1 MIHTNFYF
9 SQSANPKSGLN
20 QQKFLISTHAV
31 PYINPFIYITPRK
44 PLMSSGSQLTL
55 RYYDV
60 YYLTAFNYHQGQYL
74 SALRRLTANFL
85 THLFYQDHYLP
96 SDLAPQ
102 YQQRSLLT
110 QEDEGRGLSA
120 HFSTHLFYQGHY
132 LPCKI
137 YCLVL
142 ACIKAIIYIRL
153 LSFCHDRANI

>member
-1 MIHTNFYF
+1 MIPTNCYF

-31 PYINPFIYITPRK
+31 QYINPFIYITPRK
-44 PLMSSGSQLTL
+44 PLMSSGSYLTL

-60 YYLTAFNYHQGQYL
+60 YYLTAFYYHQGQYL

-96 SDLAPQ
+96 SGLAPQ
-102 YQQRSLLT
+102 YQQRSLFT

-120 HFSTHLFYQGHY
+120 QFSTLF
-132 LPCKI
+132 LIRVTI
-137 YCLVL
+137 YPARFTALYWL
-142 ACIKAIIYIRL
+142 ASRPL
-153 LSFCHDRANI
+153 FTLGF